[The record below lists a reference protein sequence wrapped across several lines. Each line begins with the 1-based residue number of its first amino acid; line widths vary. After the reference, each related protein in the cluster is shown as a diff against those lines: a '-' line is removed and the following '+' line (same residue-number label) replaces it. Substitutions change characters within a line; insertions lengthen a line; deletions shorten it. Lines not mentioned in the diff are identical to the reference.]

1 MGKDALFRM
10 SGHLI
15 RLYCG
20 WHSRGWRA
28 TGGYSLRAFWLRI
41 VFVCNFADDFT
52 LDLAEDFD
60 ADIGFAE
67 DFDFGLGFVL
77 DMNLQLLSKDML
89 FFPRFRRVLSPSRRT
104 KSEYFL
110 NLSSYPC
117 SIMHCKGHKQMSLP
131 KTQEK
136 K

>member
-1 MGKDALFRM
+1 MLHIGHKVEELLRGMVKDALFRM

-28 TGGYSLRAFWLRI
+28 TGGYSLRAFWLRT

-77 DMNLQLLSKDML
+77 AMNLHPPLKTCCSSPTTDG
-89 FFPRFRRVLSPSRRT
+89 FFPHHR
-104 KSEYFL
+104 
-110 NLSSYPC
+110 
-117 SIMHCKGHKQMSLP
+117 G
-131 KTQEK
+131 
-136 K
+136 